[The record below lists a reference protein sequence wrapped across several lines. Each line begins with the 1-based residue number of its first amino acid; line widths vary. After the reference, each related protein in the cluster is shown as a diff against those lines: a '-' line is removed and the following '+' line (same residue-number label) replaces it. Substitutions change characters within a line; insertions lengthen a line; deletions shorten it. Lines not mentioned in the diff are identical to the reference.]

1 MSQEKGLLFSQYYSP
16 EQYNAAFQNWVIA
29 KDNRGVFYFGNSGC
43 LLEYD
48 GNEFRE
54 INVPNNSAVR
64 AISIDSDNQIFIGA
78 YEEIGVLVPNDTG
91 ILAYQSLTHLIDS
104 NYINFGDVWESQ
116 IINDDVYFLTDNY
129 IFRFKN
135 NQFDYWKKTHER
147 FYLSFKLDNEFYVQ
161 EIGNGL
167 LKLVEDSLVLI
178 EHGDFFANK
187 RIHSIL
193 DLETKLLVCTRTQG
207 LFLYDKNSASI
218 TPFTQ
223 LSTKAKS
230 LNNYF
235 LQNTFYH
242 GIKINNNLFA
252 LSSIE
257 GAVLLVNSEWN
268 VVDVIDERTT
278 GIVSSAQYLYYEEGQ
293 ALWMAL
299 SNGICRVDILSP
311 FRFWNDDIGING
323 AISDVASLDD
333 YFYISTL
340 SGVYCMHKNNG
351 LQDFTV
357 NTFKEVEG
365 KFEQSWGFLYFIKPD
380 INFENTYH
388 KLMNRDKYFHPSSEQ
403 LKLLTS
409 TSTGI
414 HEITENRSKQISDYR
429 GIFDIYQYKKDPT
442 KLFLSLSNGIAL
454 LDYNNGQWTDMGM
467 PFGIIDKIKEITEDS
482 EGNLWANAIYKG
494 IYKIE
499 NPLSNDFK
507 ITFYDTQDGLPSEN
521 IVTISEYNNKLLFST
536 YTEDLA
542 YVEDADSFVL
552 FTFPQENGDSTIQNV
567 DTLCWYKFFDT
578 RLSPLYVTTY
588 ADSMQWF
595 GTSKGIFRYSVKLLK
610 DYYHLKPP
618 LIRKVLSGDSLIFG
632 GTNYKI
638 TQREDNSLFKSK
650 IITNQ
655 IIDLDHILEFK
666 DNSLTFH
673 YTLPYYDNE
682 DQNEYSFFL
691 EGNDETWSPWTKET
705 KKEYTNLREGDYIF
719 KVKAKTQYQIE
730 SPVTEFRFTVL
741 APWYR
746 TFAAVLGYIVL
757 GIVLIIVIVRLYT
770 YRLIKEK
777 DKLEKIVIERTQEIL
792 MQKEE
797 ILVQAEH
804 LKEANERIS
813 AKNEEL
819 EKQKWE
825 ITNQALK
832 LKKANVELI
841 KLSKVASETDNAIAI
856 FDKDGN
862 MEWVNDGFTRL
873 YGYTFDEYSKEK
885 NINLLEGSDNPNIRE
900 AIKSCLKNKQSIVY
914 EFKTTNKQG
923 EEIWAQTTLTHVVD
937 KDNETINL
945 IAIDSDITK
954 LKQAEQEILKQKEEI
969 EKHRDELAKS
979 NATKNKFFRII
990 AHDLRNPIS
999 TLAGSTN
1006 LIFNDFD
1013 EYNKEQT
1020 KSFIGELNRLSQTTF
1035 NLLENLLDWSSSQMG
1050 ELKFEPKKINLDL
1063 LTQENIE
1070 LIKQKVDSKN
1080 IKLVNGITHNYEAF
1094 ADENMVKTII
1104 RNLLSNAVKFTP
1116 DKGEITIRCSIDG
1129 EFLKYSVKDS
1139 GIGINKED
1147 LKKLFKI
1154 EKHHTTPGLSNE
1166 KGSGLGLILCKEFV
1180 ERNGGEIQI
1189 SSEPNKGT
1197 TIEFTLQRH
1206 SS

>member
-1 MSQEKGLLFSQYYSP
+1 M
-16 EQYNAAFQNWVIA
+16 
-29 KDNRGVFYFGNSGC
+29 
-43 LLEYD
+43 
-48 GNEFRE
+48 
-54 INVPNNSAVR
+54 
-64 AISIDSDNQIFIGA
+64 
-78 YEEIGVLVPNDTG
+78 
-91 ILAYQSLTHLIDS
+91 
-104 NYINFGDVWESQ
+104 
-116 IINDDVYFLTDNY
+116 
-129 IFRFKN
+129 
-135 NQFDYWKKTHER
+135 
-147 FYLSFKLDNEFYVQ
+147 
-161 EIGNGL
+161 
-167 LKLVEDSLVLI
+167 
-178 EHGDFFANK
+178 
-187 RIHSIL
+187 
-193 DLETKLLVCTRTQG
+193 
-207 LFLYDKNSASI
+207 
-218 TPFTQ
+218 
-223 LSTKAKS
+223 
-230 LNNYF
+230 
-235 LQNTFYH
+235 
-242 GIKINNNLFA
+242 
-252 LSSIE
+252 
-257 GAVLLVNSEWN
+257 
-268 VVDVIDERTT
+268 
-278 GIVSSAQYLYYEEGQ
+278 
-293 ALWMAL
+293 
-299 SNGICRVDILSP
+299 
-311 FRFWNDDIGING
+311 GING
-323 AISDVASLDD
+323 TISDVASLDD
-333 YFYISTL
+333 HFYISTL
-340 SGVYCMHKNNG
+340 SGIYCMQKKKG
-351 LQDFTV
+351 SEEFTV
-357 NTFKEVEG
+357 DNFKEVDG
-365 KFEQSWGFLYFIKPD
+365 KFEQSWGFLYFIKPE
-380 INFENTYH
+380 INFENTYS
-388 KLMNRDKYFHPSSEQ
+388 KLNNPKKYFHPSSEH

-414 HEITENRSKQISDYR
+414 HEITENRSRQISGYR
-429 GIFDIYQYKKDPT
+429 GIFDLYQYIKDPT
-442 KLFLSLSNGIAL
+442 KLFLSLSTGIAI
-454 LDYNNGQWTDMGM
+454 LDYNNGEWTDLGM
-467 PFGIIDKIKEITEDS
+467 PFGITDKIKQITEDND
-482 EGNLWANAIYKG
+482 GNLWANAIYKG

-507 ITFYDTQDGLPSEN
+507 ITFFDTEDGLPSEN
-521 IVTISEYNNKLLFST
+521 IVSISEYNNKLLFST
-536 YTEDLA
+536 YTEDYEYIA
-542 YVEDADSFVL
+542 ETDSFSL
-552 FTFPQENGDSTIQNV
+552 FIFQEENGDSSIQDV
-567 DTLCWYKFFDT
+567 DTLCWYKFSNT
-578 RLSPLYVTTY
+578 RISPWYVTTY
-588 ADSMQWF
+588 ADSMRWF
-595 GTSKGIFRYSVKLLK
+595 GTSTGVFRYSAKLLK

-618 LIRKVLSGDSLIFG
+618 LVRKVLSGDSLIFG
-632 GTNYKI
+632 GTNYLKTEQANDSI
-638 TQREDNSLFKSK
+638 FKNQ
-650 IITNQ
+650 IITDQ
-655 IIDLDHILEFK
+655 IIDLGNILDFK

-673 YTLPYYDNE
+673 YTLPYYNEE

-730 SPVTEFRFTVL
+730 SPVTEFRFTIL

-746 TFAAVLGYIVL
+746 TFAAVLGYIIL
-757 GIVLIIVIVRLYT
+757 GIILIIVIVRLYT

-804 LKEANERIS
+804 LKDANERIS

-885 NINLLEGSDNPNIRE
+885 NINLLEGSDNPNIQE

-937 KDNETINL
+937 KDDQTINL

-954 LKQAEQEILKQKEEI
+954 LKQAEKEILKQKEEI

-979 NATKNKFFRII
+979 NATKDKFFRII

-1020 KSFIGELNRLSQTTF
+1020 KNFIGELNRLSQTTF

-1050 ELKFEPKKINLDL
+1050 EIKYDPKSIHIGS

-1080 IKLVNGITHNYEAF
+1080 ISLINHINDHCEAF

-1116 DKGEITIRCSIDG
+1116 NNGEINIRCSVDG

-1154 EKHHTTPGLSNE
+1154 ETHHTTPGLANE

-1180 ERNGGEIQI
+1180 ERNGGTIQI
-1189 SSEPNKGT
+1189 NSEPNKGT
-1197 TIEFTLQRH
+1197 TIEFTLKRH

>member
-29 KDNRGVFYFGNSGC
+29 KDNRGVFYFGNSGS

-64 AISIDSDNQIFIGA
+64 AISIDSSNQIFIGA
-78 YEEIGVLVPNDTG
+78 YEEIGILVPNDTG

-104 NYINFGDVWESQ
+104 NYRNFGDIWESH

-129 IFRFKN
+129 IFRFKDK
-135 NQFDYWKKTHER
+135 QFDYWEKTHER

-178 EHGDFFANK
+178 ERGNFFADK
-187 RIHSIL
+187 RIHSIC
-193 DLETKLLVCTRTQG
+193 DLGNTLLICTRTQG
-207 LFLYDKNSASI
+207 LFLYDKDNALI
-218 TPFTQ
+218 TPFSQ
-223 LSTKAKS
+223 LSANAKR

-242 GIKINNNLFA
+242 GIKINKNLFA
-252 LSSIE
+252 FSSIE

-268 VVDVIDERTT
+268 VVDVIDEKTT

-311 FRFWNDDIGING
+311 FRFWNDNIGING

-340 SGVYCMHKNNG
+340 SGIYCMNKKKSKEYYAVNN
-351 LQDFTV
+351 
-357 NTFKEVEG
+357 FKEVEG

-380 INFENTYH
+380 VNFEKTYH
-388 KLMNRDKYFHPSSEQ
+388 KINNRDKYFNPSSEH

-414 HEITENRSKQISDYR
+414 HEITENRSKQISNYR

-442 KLFLSLSNGIAL
+442 KLFLSLSTGIAL
-454 LDYNNGQWTDMGM
+454 LDYNNKQWTDMGM
-467 PFGIIDKIKEITEDS
+467 PYGITDKIKEIIEDT
-482 EGNLWANAIYKG
+482 EGNLWVNAIYKG

-499 NPLSNDFK
+499 NPLSKDFK
-507 ITFYDTQDGLPSEN
+507 ITFFDTQDGLPSEN
-521 IVTISEYNNKLLFST
+521 IVSISEYNNKLLFSS
-536 YTEDLA
+536 YTEDYEYIA
-542 YVEDADSFVL
+542 ETDSFAL
-552 FTFPQENGDSTIQNV
+552 FIFQEENGDSSIQDV
-567 DTLCWYKFFDT
+567 DTLCWYKFSDT
-578 RLSPLYVTTY
+578 RISPFYVTTY
-588 ADSMQWF
+588 ADSMRWF
-595 GTSKGIFRYSVKLLK
+595 GTSKGIFRYSAKLLK
-610 DYYHLKPP
+610 DYFHLKPP
-618 LIRKVLSGDSLIFG
+618 LVRKVLSGDSIIFG
-632 GTNYKI
+632 GTNYLKTEHANDSI
-638 TQREDNSLFKSK
+638 FKNQ
-650 IITNQ
+650 IITDQ
-655 IIDLDHILEFK
+655 IIDLDNILEFK

-673 YTLPYYDNE
+673 YTLPYYDEE

-730 SPVTEFRFTVL
+730 SPVTEFRFTIL

-746 TFAAVLGYIVL
+746 TFAAVLGYIIL
-757 GIVLIIVIVRLYT
+757 GIILIIIIVRLYT

-804 LKEANERIS
+804 LKDANERIS

-873 YGYTFDEYSKEK
+873 YGYTYDEYVKEK
-885 NINLLEGSDNPNIRE
+885 NINLLEGSDNPNIQE

-914 EFKTTNKQG
+914 EYKTTNKQG
-923 EEIWAQTTLTHVVD
+923 KEIWAQTTLTHVVD
-937 KDNETINL
+937 KDDNTINL

-954 LKQAEQEILKQKEEI
+954 LKQAEYEIRKQKEEI

-1006 LIFNDFD
+1006 LIFNDFE

-1020 KSFIGELNRLSQTTF
+1020 KNFIGELNRLSQTTF

-1050 ELKFEPKKINLDL
+1050 EIKYEPKQIYLDT
-1063 LTQENIE
+1063 LTKENIE
-1070 LIKQKVDSKN
+1070 LIKRKVDSKN
-1080 IKLVNGITHNYEAF
+1080 ISLINNINDQCEVF

-1116 DKGEITIRCSIDG
+1116 DNGEIIISCSTDG
-1129 EFLKYSVKDS
+1129 DFLKYSVKDS

-1154 EKHHTTPGLSNE
+1154 ETHHTTPGLSNE

-1180 ERNGGEIQI
+1180 ERNGGKIRI
-1189 SSEPNKGT
+1189 SSKPNKGT
-1197 TIEFTLQRH
+1197 TIEFTLKRH

>member
-1 MSQEKGLLFSQYYSP
+1 M
-16 EQYNAAFQNWVIA
+16 
-29 KDNRGVFYFGNSGC
+29 
-43 LLEYD
+43 
-48 GNEFRE
+48 
-54 INVPNNSAVR
+54 PNNSAVR
-64 AISIDSDNQIFIGA
+64 AISINSGNQIFIGA

-104 NYINFGDVWESQ
+104 NYRNFGDVWESH

-135 NQFDYWKKTHER
+135 KQFDYWEKNHER
-147 FYLSFKLDNEFYVQ
+147 FYLSFNLDNEFYVQ

-178 EHGDFFANK
+178 ERGSFFANK

-193 DLETKLLVCTRTQG
+193 DLESRLLICTRTQG
-207 LFLYDKNSASI
+207 LFLYEKNSASI
-218 TPFTQ
+218 TPLSQ
-223 LSTKAKS
+223 LSANAKS

-235 LQNTFYH
+235 IQNTFYH
-242 GIKINNNLFA
+242 GIKINNDLYA

-268 VVDVIDERTT
+268 VIDLIDEKTT
-278 GIVSSAQYLYYEEGQ
+278 GIVSNAQYLYYEEGQ

-311 FRFWNDDIGING
+311 FRVWNDDIGING

-340 SGVYCMHKNNG
+340 SGIFCMHKKKG
-351 LQDFTV
+351 VQDFTV

-380 INFENTYH
+380 VNFEKTYH
-388 KLMNRDKYFHPSSEQ
+388 KINHPDKYFHPSSED
-403 LKLLTS
+403 LNLLTS

-414 HEITENRSKQISDYR
+414 HEIIENRSKQISDYR
-429 GIFDIYQYKKDPT
+429 GIFDIYQYKKDPA
-442 KLFLSLSNGIAL
+442 KLFLSLSTGIAL
-454 LDYNNGQWTDMGM
+454 LDYKNGQWTDMGM
-467 PFGIIDKIKEITEDS
+467 PYGITDKIKEIIEDS

-507 ITFYDTQDGLPSEN
+507 IRFFDTQDGLPSEN
-521 IVTISEYNNKLLFST
+521 IVNISEYNNKLLFST
-536 YTEDLA
+536 YTEDYEYIA
-542 YVEDADSFVL
+542 DADSFSL
-552 FTFPQENGDSTIQNV
+552 FTFQEENGDSATQNV
-567 DTLCWYKFFDT
+567 DTLCWYKFSDT

-588 ADSMQWF
+588 ADSMRWF
-595 GTSKGIFRYSVKLLK
+595 GSSTGIFRYSPKLLK
-610 DYYHLKPP
+610 DYYDLNPP
-618 LIRKVLSGDSLIFG
+618 LIRKVLSGDSLIYG
-632 GTNYKI
+632 GTNYQK
-638 TQREDNSLFKSK
+638 TGHKDDSLFR
-650 IITNQ
+650 NQ
-655 IIDLDHILEFK
+655 IIADPIVDLGNILEFNN
-666 DNSLTFH
+666 NSLTFH
-673 YTLPYYDNE
+673 YTLPYYDEEDKNE
-682 DQNEYSFFL
+682 FSFFL

-719 KVKAKTQYQIE
+719 KVKARTQYQIE

-746 TFAAVLGYIVL
+746 TFAAVLGYIIL
-757 GIVLIIVIVRLYT
+757 GIILIIVIVRLYT

-804 LKEANERIS
+804 LKDANERIS

-862 MEWVNDGFTRL
+862 MEWVNEGFTRL
-873 YGYTFDEYSKEK
+873 YGYTYNEYVKEK
-885 NINLLEGSDNPNIRE
+885 NINLLEGSDNPNIQE
-900 AIKSCLKNKQSIVY
+900 AIKSCLKNKQSVVY
-914 EFKTTNKQG
+914 EYRTTNKQG
-923 EEIWAQTTLTHVVD
+923 KEIWAQTTLTHVVD
-937 KDNETINL
+937 KDDNTINL

-954 LKQAEQEILKQKEEI
+954 LKQAEHEIIKQKEEI

-1050 ELKFEPKKINLDL
+1050 EIKYEPKLIYLDT
-1063 LTQENIE
+1063 LTKENIE
-1070 LIKQKVDSKN
+1070 LIKRKVDSKN
-1080 IKLVNGITHNYEAF
+1080 ISLVNNINDHCEVF

-1116 DKGEITIRCSIDG
+1116 NDGEIIISCAADG
-1129 EFLKYSVKDS
+1129 DFLKYSVKDS
-1139 GIGINKED
+1139 GIGINNVD

-1154 EKHHTTPGLSNE
+1154 ETHHTTPGLSNE

-1180 ERNGGEIQI
+1180 ERNGGKIQI

-1197 TIEFTLQRH
+1197 TIEFTLKRH

>member
-1 MSQEKGLLFSQYYSP
+1 MGALS
-16 EQYNAAFQNWVIA
+16 
-29 KDNRGVFYFGNSGC
+29 
-43 LLEYD
+43 
-48 GNEFRE
+48 
-54 INVPNNSAVR
+54 PNNK
-64 AISIDSDNQIFIGA
+64 GTLT
-78 YEEIGVLVPNDTG
+78 YH
-91 ILAYQSLTHLIDS
+91 SLTHLIDS
-104 NYINFGDVWESQ
+104 NYRNFGDIWESHV
-116 IINDDVYFLTDNY
+116 IDDDVYFLTDQY
-129 IFRFKN
+129 IFRYKN
-135 NQFDYWKKTHER
+135 QKFDYWEKTKER
-147 FYLSFKLDNEFYVQ
+147 FYLSFKLDNQFFVQ
-161 EIGNGL
+161 EIGKGL
-167 LKLVEDSLVLI
+167 LKLEKDSLVLI
-178 EHGDFFANK
+178 KNGTFFKNK

-193 DLETKLLVCTRTQG
+193 NLNNKLLICTRTQG
-207 LFLYDKNSASI
+207 LFLYDKKTAKI
-218 TPFTQ
+218 KPFSRLTAN
-223 LSTKAKS
+223 AKS

-235 LQNTFYH
+235 LQNSFYH
-242 GIKINNNLFA
+242 GTKINKNLFA
-252 LSSIE
+252 LSSVE
-257 GAVLLVNSEWN
+257 GVVLLVDSKWN
-268 VVDVIDERTT
+268 IIDVIDHKTT
-278 GIVSSAQYLYYEEGQ
+278 GIVSSAQYLYYEEDQ

-311 FRFWNDDIGING
+311 FRFWNDDMGING

-340 SGVYCMHKNNG
+340 SGVFFMHKKKESEE
-351 LQDFTV
+351 FTTD
-357 NTFKEVEG
+357 NFKEVDG
-365 KFEQSWGFLYFIKPD
+365 KFEQSWGFQYFIKPEA
-380 INFENTYH
+380 NFEHVYDNLYSTE
-388 KLMNRDKYFHPSSEQ
+388 NYFHPSSAQ
-403 LKLLTS
+403 ISLLTP

-414 HEITENRSKQISDYR
+414 HEITKDQSKQISDYR
-429 GIFDIYQYKKDPT
+429 GIFDLYQYKKDPT
-442 KLFLSLSNGIAL
+442 KLFLSLSTGIAL
-454 LDYNNGQWTDMGM
+454 LDYSNGQWTDLGM
-467 PFGIIDKIKEITEDS
+467 PFGITDKIKQITEDDN
-482 EGNLWANAIYKG
+482 GNLWASAIYKG

-499 NPLSNDFK
+499 NPLSNSFK
-507 ITFYDTQDGLPSEN
+507 VSFYGTQNGLPSAN
-521 IVTISEYNNKLLFST
+521 IITLSNYNDTILFLGYSG
-536 YTEDLA
+536 A
-542 YVEDADSFVL
+542 YKYIEEADSFSL
-552 FTFPQENGDSTIQNV
+552 FTFPEVNRDSMMQNV
-567 DTLCWYKFFDT
+567 DTLCWNKFIDT
-578 RLSPLYVTTY
+578 RLSQFYVTTY
-588 ADSMQWF
+588 ADSIRWF
-595 GTSKGIFRYSVKLLK
+595 GSSKGIFRYSAKLLK
-610 DYYHLKPP
+610 DYYDLKPP

-632 GTNYKI
+632 GTNYRTIKY
-638 TQREDNSLFKSK
+638 QKDSLLRNQ
-650 IITNQ
+650 IITNET
-655 IIDLDHILEFK
+655 IDLENILEFK

-673 YTLPYYDNE
+673 YTLPYYENE

-691 EGNDETWSPWTKET
+691 VGNDETWSAWTKET

-719 KVKAKTQYQIE
+719 KVKARTQYKIE
-730 SPVTEFRFTVL
+730 SSVTEFKFTVL

-746 TFAAVLGYIVL
+746 TFAAVLGYIIL
-757 GIVLIIVIVRLYT
+757 GIILIIVIVRLYT
-770 YRLIKEK
+770 YRLLKEK

-804 LKEANERIS
+804 LQDANERIS

-841 KLSKVASETDNAIAI
+841 KLSKVASETDNAIVI

-873 YGYTFDEYSKEK
+873 YGYTFDEYVKEK
-885 NINLLEGSDNPNIRE
+885 NINLLEGSDSPDIKE

-914 EFKTTNKQG
+914 EFKTTNKEG
-923 EEIWAQTTLTHVVD
+923 DEIWAQTTLTHVVD
-937 KDNETINL
+937 KDDETINL

-969 EKHRDELAKS
+969 EQHRDELAKS

-1013 EYNKEQT
+1013 EYNKKQT
-1020 KSFIGELNRLSQTTF
+1020 KNFIGELNRLSQTTF

-1050 ELKFEPKKINLDL
+1050 EIKFEPKLIYLDT
-1063 LTQENIE
+1063 LTKENIE

-1080 IKLVNGITHNYEAF
+1080 ISLVNNINSQCEVI

-1116 DKGEITIRCSIDG
+1116 DSGEIIISCSKDG

-1139 GIGINKED
+1139 GIGINTEN

-1154 EKHHTTPGLSNE
+1154 ETHHTTPGLSNE

-1180 ERNGGEIQI
+1180 EKHGGEIHI
-1189 SSEPNKGT
+1189 KSEPNKGT
-1197 TIEFTLQRH
+1197 TIEFTLKKH
-1206 SS
+1206 IS